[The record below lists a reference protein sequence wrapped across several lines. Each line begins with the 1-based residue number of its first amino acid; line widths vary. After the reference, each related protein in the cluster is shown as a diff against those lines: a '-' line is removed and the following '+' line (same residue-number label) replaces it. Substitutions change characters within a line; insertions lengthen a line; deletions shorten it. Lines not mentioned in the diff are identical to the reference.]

1 MYKYNIL
8 VFVSILFCFTTFAQ
22 GTVFSFG
29 DDSNEPRIIKL
40 NGIKKELVYK
50 YSFNSN
56 GITDSVL
63 TNTFYYDTEGYPVK
77 EILAKIDNYDE
88 SVTEYSNT
96 YTEDGKLKR
105 QLKNSISLKMIRIIE
120 FDFDTYGFE
129 INKYDYNKDTTD
141 LKIEQKI
148 YNAKNQV
155 IQLQT
160 KINNKNFYISR
171 KYYYDSV
178 NNLIRT
184 DAFDK
189 TDGYIYSYIYEYNK
203 AENKKISYLKN
214 DDGKK
219 LIGEYFYN
227 ADGQA
232 IKVKSI
238 LKMATF
244 MSQEGTDFNTANQ
257 LRENTYNT
265 DKMLF
270 ETTITVDGKK
280 AAITRHYYF
289 EQ

>member
-1 MYKYNIL
+1 MYRFSIL
-8 VFVSILFCFTTFAQ
+8 VLASILFCVATFAQ
-22 GTVFSFG
+22 GNVISYG
-29 DDSNEPRIIKL
+29 DDPNQPRIIKL

-50 YSFNSN
+50 YSFNRD

-63 TNTFYYDTEGYPVK
+63 TNTFYYDAEGFPVK

-88 SVTEYSNT
+88 SLTEYTNT

-120 FDFDTYGFE
+120 FDYDANGFE

-148 YNAKNQV
+148 YNTKNQV

-160 KINNKNFYISR
+160 KINNKDFYTSR
-171 KYYYDSV
+171 KYYYDNN

-189 TDGYIYSYIYEYNK
+189 NGSYIYSYIYEYNK
-203 AENKKISYLKN
+203 EENKKTSYLKN
-214 DDGKK
+214 DDGKNST
-219 LIGEYFYN
+219 GEYFYN
-227 ADGQA
+227 EDGQV
-232 IKVKSI
+232 IKVKSVI
-238 LKMATF
+238 RMATF
-244 MSQEGTDFNTANQ
+244 MSQQGTDYNTANQ
-257 LRENTYNT
+257 LRENVYNT
-265 DKMLF
+265 DKTLF

-280 AAITRHYYF
+280 TAITRHYYF